1 MSQRRRRHR
10 LLFFVAALLFVV
22 PSGSA
27 LARTAHLNRV
37 SLSMPRRIAQGDLV
51 TISALTRPAETVC
64 TLAVRYSNGEM
75 QTGLGAA
82 ASRRGRA
89 KFRFRVSRTA
99 TPGRATVTA
108 QCRGAGVAQR
118 TTLVVGS
125 VLAAKITVVKTG
137 YSVRN
142 YPWGSGVSSYG
153 VILRNTSPSEDA
165 LSVYTLVNFVG
176 PDNKLVGS
184 AGTTIQGIP
193 AGQQFALGGDLTF
206 PGAVPPIAR
215 LEVVVQIQNRQA
227 RSLKLPTINNLYIEP
242 SIIDRNYVGA
252 VDGEVSND
260 EPHLILQNTQLSA
273 VVFDSGGNILGGGT
287 GYSFGSL
294 PPNAREFFK
303 IQGGFGAVPMSKAAS
318 AMVSAVG
325 NYASP

>member
-1 MSQRRRRHR
+1 
-10 LLFFVAALLFVV
+10 
-22 PSGSA
+22 
-27 LARTAHLNRV
+27 
-37 SLSMPRRIAQGDLV
+37 MPRRIAQGDLV

-75 QTGLGAA
+75 QTGIGAA
-82 ASRRGRA
+82 ASHRGRA

-99 TPGRATVTA
+99 TPGRATVMA

-125 VLAAKITVVKTG
+125 VLAAKIAVVKTG
-137 YSVRN
+137 FSVRN

-153 VILRNTSPSEDA
+153 VILRNTSPNEDA

-184 AGTTIQGIP
+184 ASTTIQGIP

-215 LEVVVQIQNRQA
+215 LEVVVQIQKRQA
-227 RSLKLPTINNLYIEP
+227 RSLRLPTINNLYIEP
-242 SIIDRNYVGA
+242 SIIDPSYVGA

-260 EPHLILQNTQLSA
+260 EKSLILQNTQLSA
-273 VVFDSGGNILGGGT
+273 VVFDSSGNILGGGT

-294 PPNAREFFK
+294 PPSAREFFK
-303 IQGGFGAVPMSKAAS
+303 IQGGFSAVPMNKAAS

-325 NYASP
+325 NYQAP

>member
-1 MSQRRRRHR
+1 
-10 LLFFVAALLFVV
+10 
-22 PSGSA
+22 
-27 LARTAHLNRV
+27 
-37 SLSMPRRIAQGDLV
+37 MPRRIAQGDLV

-75 QTGLGAA
+75 QTGIGAA
-82 ASRRGRA
+82 ASHRGRA

-99 TPGRATVTA
+99 TPGRATVMA

-125 VLAAKITVVKTG
+125 VLAAKIAVVKTG
-137 YSVRN
+137 FSVRN

-153 VILRNTSPSEDA
+153 VILRNTSPNEDA

-184 AGTTIQGIP
+184 ASTTIQGIP

-215 LEVVVQIQNRQA
+215 LEVVVQIQKRQA
-227 RSLKLPTINNLYIEP
+227 RSLRLPTINNLYIEP
-242 SIIDRNYVGA
+242 SIIDPSYVGA

-260 EPHLILQNTQLSA
+260 EKSLILQNTQLSA
-273 VVFDSGGNILGGGT
+273 VVFDSSGNILGGGT
-287 GYSFGSL
+287 GYSLGSL
-294 PPNAREFFK
+294 PPSAREFFK
-303 IQGGFGAVPMSKAAS
+303 IQGGFSAVPMNKAAS

-325 NYASP
+325 NYQAP